1 MLNISLRYNESIDE
15 KLPKQKAFKDSQR
28 SDCQIAAF
36 RVSSDFMG
44 ELEKRVKQFTFKG
57 NWNNIYKYKKTE
69 KYLQMK

>member
-1 MLNISLRYNESIDE
+1 MIFPMLNISLRYNESIDE
-15 KLPKQKAFKDSQR
+15 KLPQQKAFKDSQR

-57 NWNNIYKYKKTE
+57 N
-69 KYLQMK
+69 

>member
-1 MLNISLRYNESIDE
+1 MIFPMLNISLRYNESIDE

-44 ELEKRVKQFTFKG
+44 EFTFKG
-57 NWNNIYKYKKTE
+57 N
-69 KYLQMK
+69 

>member
-44 ELEKRVKQFTFKG
+44 EFTFKG

-69 KYLQMK
+69 TYLQMK